1 MLKLHELKEVN
12 MRIEAWY
19 QVERSKIAIQAQIK
33 DIEISEKI
41 RIYHHS
47 IHQKAVKKSSILRL
61 QTETGLLEGH
71 TACAEYLE
79 RSVAAHLLQPAVL
92 DAASQEAM
100 LSEVSEVFTQEDN
113 DMMCALPDKAEVRKV
128 LMSCRAHAA
137 PGTDGLTAFLYQQH
151 WDLLGDGLTEV
162 TQAVFRGQQPTASQR
177 TSLMVFGTK
186 PKKKNS
192 LKAAD
197 KRKISLLNSDLKLL
211 RSTMTRTVSPHQLV
225 AGSDRR
231 LHHGIALARD
241 AIQAAGRSRAGCRI
255 LDTDLVSAFCNM
267 VLTWSLLVL
276 NKKGLCKEACDRLT
290 NISVYR

>member
-1 MLKLHELKEVN
+1 M
-12 MRIEAWY
+12 
-19 QVERSKIAIQAQIK
+19 
-33 DIEISEKI
+33 
-41 RIYHHS
+41 
-47 IHQKAVKKSSILRL
+47 
-61 QTETGLLEGH
+61 
-71 TACAEYLE
+71 
-79 RSVAAHLLQPAVL
+79 
-92 DAASQEAM
+92 
-100 LSEVSEVFTQEDN
+100 
-113 DMMCALPDKAEVRKV
+113 
-128 LMSCRAHAA
+128 
-137 PGTDGLTAFLYQQH
+137 
-151 WDLLGDGLTEV
+151 

-255 LDTDLVSAFCNM
+255 LDIDLVSAFCNM
-267 VLTWSLLVL
+267 VLTWSLVVL